1 MLLEDLC
8 GSKLV
13 RSRLHIPDEVGSSRS
28 SLESPPFVT
37 QTEDVL
43 KTEIKTKGTGHPP
56 DPRPAYSSW
65 GWKHLGVLPPALS
78 LFVV

>member
-1 MLLEDLC
+1 MKL
-8 GSKLV
+8 GPLV
-13 RSRLHIPDEVGSSRS
+13 RPLSPP
-28 SLESPPFVT
+28 SPPFVT

-43 KTEIKTKGTGHPP
+43 KTDIKTKGTGHPP

-65 GWKHLGVLPPALS
+65 GWKHLSILPPALS